1 MWNDKESEI
10 DLLGYRKLSNTV
22 TSLIKDDRL
31 SPLTI
36 GIHGDWGAGKT
47 SMVKFVET
55 ELKQDKKVLCLT
67 FNGWLFEGY
76 SDAKSVMMESII
88 IGLKESRPRNQKV
101 KDAAVNLI
109 RKVNWLKTVK
119 RLGGLALTMTTGIP
133 DPTLISEVLAK
144 VKGGAEQLNI
154 GEDEVSSLENYL
166 KDKLLPENSDPLSK
180 AIEGFREDF
189 EKLIKL
195 SKFERVVILVDDL
208 DRCLPDTAIQTLEA
222 IRLFLFVPKT
232 AFILAVDEAMIEYAV
247 YKHFPDLPTDVKS
260 SRYKKNYL
268 EKLIQVPLRIPPLN
282 RTETQN
288 YISCLLLEYVLQ
300 KESDKLGKLYD
311 FIQQSQKLPWEEKV
325 LDAKQATELFGELTE
340 PVKEMLLLS
349 QRIGAILAE
358 GLEGNPR
365 QIKRFLNTLMLRRMI
380 SDSLNISN
388 DIDMHIL
395 AKLML
400 VERFKEKIYGD
411 LISYAM
417 QSKDGKVI
425 QLKAL
430 EEHVKSGK
438 DVDDKIQCP
447 QHWLGDEWILKW
459 VMIDKFLGEVDL
471 RSYIHISREQAL
483 ISSVS
488 YGIRKELQS
497 LINKLSSN
505 SPLIISGLDKQL
517 KILQPSDL
525 EDIYEV
531 LENSVRQQSTLQA
544 KPAEMEGIYCLC
556 KHSPTIQ
563 KRLVTLL
570 KNMPVVDL
578 GIWVLTGVETFLTDT
593 EAKNEYGELKKSWAS
608 QQENAK
614 LSQTIKATEKMSN
627 N

>member
-247 YKHFPDLPTDVKS
+247 YKHFPDLPFFALNY
-260 SRYKKNYL
+260 RYINLLFSDNLDFARLCCACFAVNLYL
-268 EKLIQVPLRIPPLN
+268 YAFFQ
-282 RTETQN
+282 Q
-288 YISCLLLEYVLQ
+288 
-300 KESDKLGKLYD
+300 LY
-311 FIQQSQKLPWEEKV
+311 P
-325 LDAKQATELFGELTE
+325 A
-340 PVKEMLLLS
+340 
-349 QRIGAILAE
+349 
-358 GLEGNPR
+358 
-365 QIKRFLNTLMLRRMI
+365 
-380 SDSLNISN
+380 
-388 DIDMHIL
+388 
-395 AKLML
+395 
-400 VERFKEKIYGD
+400 
-411 LISYAM
+411 
-417 QSKDGKVI
+417 
-425 QLKAL
+425 
-430 EEHVKSGK
+430 
-438 DVDDKIQCP
+438 
-447 QHWLGDEWILKW
+447 
-459 VMIDKFLGEVDL
+459 
-471 RSYIHISREQAL
+471 
-483 ISSVS
+483 SVS
-488 YGIRKELQS
+488 RLFK
-497 LINKLSSN
+497 NR
-505 SPLIISGLDKQL
+505 IIFLANFIPGLH
-517 KILQPSDL
+517 
-525 EDIYEV
+525 YFV
-531 LENSVRQQSTLQA
+531 
-544 KPAEMEGIYCLC
+544 
-556 KHSPTIQ
+556 
-563 KRLVTLL
+563 
-570 KNMPVVDL
+570 
-578 GIWVLTGVETFLTDT
+578 W
-593 EAKNEYGELKKSWAS
+593 
-608 QQENAK
+608 
-614 LSQTIKATEKMSN
+614 
-627 N
+627 

>member
-1 MWNDKESEI
+1 MWNDKESEV

-22 TSLIKDDRL
+22 TSLIKNDRL
-31 SPLTI
+31 APLTI

-47 SMVKFVET
+47 SMLKFIES
-55 ELKQDKKVLCLT
+55 ELKKDKKVLCLS

-88 IGLKESRPRNQKV
+88 TGLKESRPKSQKV

-109 RKVNWLKTVK
+109 RKVNWFKTVK

-133 DPTLISEVLAK
+133 DPLLISDVLAK
-144 VKGGAEQLNI
+144 IKSGAKKISI
-154 GEDEVSSLENYL
+154 GEDEIESLENYL
-166 KDKLLPENSDPLSK
+166 KEKILPENIDPLSK
-180 AIEGFREDF
+180 AIEGFREEF

-208 DRCLPDTAIQTLEA
+208 DRCLPETAIQTLEA

-232 AFILAVDEAMIEYAV
+232 AFVLAVDEGMIEYAV
-247 YKHFPDLPTDVKS
+247 YKHFPDLPIDVKPK
-260 SRYKKNYL
+260 RYKKNYL

-288 YISCLLLEYVLQ
+288 YISCLLLDQVLQ
-300 KESDKLGKLYD
+300 NDSDKLTKLYN
-311 FIQQSQKLPWEEKV
+311 FIQQTKNLPWEDKV
-325 LDAKQATELFGELTE
+325 LSTEQAIELFGDLSE

-349 QRIGAILAE
+349 QRIGPILAE

-380 SDSLNISN
+380 SDSLNISKN
-388 DIDMHIL
+388 IDIHIL

-400 VERFKEKIYGD
+400 VERFKEKFYGD

-417 QSKDGKVI
+417 QSKDGKVM

-430 EEHVKSGK
+430 EDRAKSKKEISGK
-438 DVDDKIQCP
+438 AQCP
-447 QHWLGDEWILKW
+447 DHWLEDEWVLRW
-459 VMIDKFLGEVDL
+459 VSIDKELGDIDL
-471 RSYIHISREQAL
+471 RPYIHISREQAL
-483 ISSVS
+483 ASATS
-488 YGIRKELQS
+488 YGIRKELQD
-497 LINKLSSN
+497 LVNKLSSN
-505 SPLIISGLDKQL
+505 SKLIIAGLEPQL
-517 KILQPSDL
+517 KALKTADV

-531 LENSVRQQSTLQA
+531 LENSVRQNSTLQV
-544 KPAEMEGIYCLC
+544 KPTEMEGIYCLC
-556 KHSPTIQ
+556 KYSEAIQ
-563 KRLVTLL
+563 NRLVALL

-578 GIWVLTGVETFLTDT
+578 GIWALTGIETFLINQ
-593 EAKNEYGELKKSWAS
+593 EAKQEYGALKKTWAS
-608 QQENAK
+608 QQENTK
-614 LSQTIKATEKMSN
+614 LSQAIKATEGIGN